1 MPAKNVRLQSL
12 RLGLLWLLAAP
23 AWSTM
28 HAQATAPA
36 PKLLISIL
44 DGEGALNDI
53 HQRTA
58 REPIVE
64 VQDEN
69 HKPIAGAVVLFTL
82 PGSGPGGS
90 FANGAQTFST
100 VTDADGRAV
109 GRGLQPND
117 VQGSFGILVTATYQG
132 AKAETTIHQRNGV
145 GEAAPASTT
154 TTAVATHGLSAKTW
168 LIILG
173 SAAAAGTVAAVV
185 ATRGGSS
192 TTITAGAPTV
202 GPPPSA
208 GAGIQIQLQRHGR

>member
-1 MPAKNVRLQSL
+1 MPAKTARLQSV
-12 RLGLLWLLAAP
+12 RFGLFWLLAAL
-23 AWSTM
+23 ACSTM
-28 HAQATAPA
+28 HAQEPGPA

-82 PGSGPGGS
+82 PGSGPGGF

-100 VTDADGRAV
+100 VTDAEGRAV
-109 GRGLQPND
+109 GTGLQPNS
-117 VQGSFGILVTATYQG
+117 VQGSYDIHVTASYHG
-132 AKAETTIHQRNGV
+132 AKAETTIHQKNV
-145 GEAAPASTT
+145 
-154 TTAVATHGLSAKTW
+154 VAEPPPPPPKPVVHGISAKTW
-168 LIILG
+168 LIIAG
-173 SAAAAGTVAAVV
+173 SAAVAGTVAAIV

-192 TTITAGAPTV
+192 STITAGVPTV
-202 GPPPSA
+202 GPPPTA
-208 GAGIQIQLQRHGR
+208 GASIRIQLHGHSR